1 MFPILSNEIS
11 NRFNEKYFQ
20 KLYDRKLQ
28 LSKIKPRQLQQKLH
42 QLYDEWRRE
51 ATEWD
56 GWPKTEHPT
65 VCYKLCFIQT
75 YNRWIENYNY
85 QKIKQ
90 KSSRVISSGW

>member
-1 MFPILSNEIS
+1 MFPILTNEIS
-11 NRFNEKYFQ
+11 NRFNENIFKSYMTENYNYQ
-20 KLYDRKLQ
+20 KNKT
-28 LSKIKPRQLQQKLH
+28 RQLQNKLH
-42 QLYDEWRRE
+42 TLYDEWRRE

-75 YNRWIENYNY
+75 YNRWTENYNY